1 MLYQAIHLI
10 DNLLCKTCPKY
21 TRKSYGEFLKA
32 NDYPHSKNTIT
43 RILNYIDEQFK
54 LDIKAKRTG
63 HPDSN
68 FFYIDEEASD
78 PDYHT
83 YYNLAKSLL
92 FHQIIQEH
100 REKKYIAKSYISIS
114 NDRRNDGLEYLKD
127 IIKAVENQHKIQ
139 VEYRSFF
146 EDNPKTYI
154 IEPVLLREYLNRWYV
169 VANRKPELDKPQP
182 VFALDRIKKLQI
194 LKQKFTEK
202 QDFIKAYTQTIGA
215 SLSGDVIELVL
226 GVSDQQAHY
235 FKTLS
240 FHPSQEYLGKKGQWH
255 RFKYRV
261 RYNFELLQWLKHY
274 GKHVVVLEPDYVRQN
289 LLNEITE
296 MQKNYQK

>member
-21 TRKSYGEFLKA
+21 TRKSFAEFLKA
-32 NDYPHSKNTIT
+32 NDFPHSKNTVT

-54 LDIKAKRTG
+54 LVIKAK
-63 HPDSN
+63 HSKIPEQN
-68 FFYIDEEASD
+68 FFYIDNDVSD
-78 PDYHT
+78 PDFYET
-83 YYNLAKSLL
+83 YNLAKSLL

-114 NDRRNDGLEYLKD
+114 NDRRNDGLEFLKD
-127 IIKAVENQHKIQ
+127 IIKAVENQQQIQ
-139 VEYRSFF
+139 LDYHSFF
-146 EDNPKTYI
+146 EDKPQTYL

-169 VANRKPELDKPQP
+169 VANRKPELTKPQP
-182 VFALDRIKKLQI
+182 VFALDRIKKLKI
-194 LKQKFTEK
+194 LNRKFTDK

-215 SLSGDVIELVL
+215 SLSGDVIDLVL
-226 GVSDQQAHY
+226 GVSDQQAQY

-240 FHPSQEYLGKKGQWH
+240 FHASQQYLGKNGKWH

-274 GKHVVVLEPDYVRQN
+274 GKHVVVLEPDSVRQK

>member
-10 DNLLCKTCPKY
+10 DNLLCKTCPKH
-21 TRKSYGEFLKA
+21 TRKSYGEFLKE

-43 RILNYIDEQFK
+43 RIINFIDEQFK
-54 LDIKAKRTG
+54 LVIKAKRSKDS
-63 HPDSN
+63 DSN

-100 REKKYIAKSYISIS
+100 REKKYIASSYISIS

-127 IIKAVENQHKIQ
+127 IIKAIENQYKIRL
-139 VEYRSFF
+139 EYRSFF
-146 EDNPKTYI
+146 EDSPKTYT
-154 IEPVLLREYLNRWYV
+154 IEPVLLRDYQNRWYV

-194 LKQKFTEK
+194 LKQKFTNK
-202 QDFIKAYTQTIGA
+202 QDFVSAYKQTIGA
-215 SLSGDVIELVL
+215 SLSGDVIDLVL

-274 GKHVVVLEPDYVRQN
+274 GNQIVVIEPASVKHELVR
-289 LLNEITE
+289 EITK
-296 MQKNYQK
+296 MKNNYKK